1 MKICYIEDFV
11 SSTKL
16 AVVRD
21 GKLVD
26 LIIEKKDD
34 SIRVDDIYAGRVH
47 RVLDGMEACFVDIGN
62 STHGYLKLHKE
73 SKIKVGDRLLV
84 QVKKTDKENKRV
96 TLDLEISIGGMSLV
110 YIDNLKN
117 VVFSKS
123 IRSKSQKLRIKKIL
137 PSCKFIV
144 RTIAQEIDDFSIKNE
159 AIRLV
164 DEYTNLSNE
173 FRKNT
178 HVGIL
183 RKAKSPIF
191 EYIGDN
197 IINRSMSNDEYE
209 QIDSIVYSVYDNGC
223 TGDLSGRCDEELK
236 DESKCT
242 GDRSNDAFDKNLRA
256 YIKNI
261 SRDLL
266 IKLDKKKNTDIFESY
281 GVNHKINF
289 YRSKRVD
296 TRVGPYLIIDRTEA
310 LTVID
315 VNTGSFVGDSNY
327 ENTITKANTIA
338 ANEIVDQILVRD
350 LTGIILIDFIDMK
363 MIENKE
369 KLVNIIKEGLSKEG
383 RQFTVHGYT
392 KLGLLEISRARK
404 GKSIMDYYERVDRQ
418 SLSRVP
424 SYECLL
430 DELEREVQLEV
441 YHRDK
446 FEVCAEEILSYCNR
460 EELSIFFDLCKDKI
474 GDIERKYGVKI
485 WVDKWS

>member
-21 GKLVD
+21 DKLID

-34 SIRVDDIYAGRVH
+34 SIRVGDIYAGRVH
-47 RVLDGMEACFVDIGN
+47 RVLPGMEACFVDIGN
-62 STHGYLKLHKE
+62 STYGYLKLHRE

-84 QVKKTDKENKRV
+84 QVKKTDKENKRL
-96 TLDLEISIGGMSLV
+96 TLDLEISVGSMSLV
-110 YIDNLKN
+110 YIDSLNGPI
-117 VVFSKS
+117 FSKS
-123 IRSKSQKLRIKKIL
+123 IRSKSQKSRIKSIL
-137 PSCKFIV
+137 PSGKFIV
-144 RTIAQEIDDFSIKNE
+144 RTVAQEMDESSIKNE
-159 AIRLV
+159 AIRLIG
-164 DEYTNLSNE
+164 EYTNLYNK

-178 HVGIL
+178 YVGIL
-183 RKAKSPIF
+183 KKTQSQIF
-191 EYIGDN
+191 EYIGEN
-197 IINRSMSNDEYE
+197 IINRSILNDGYE
-209 QIDSIVYSVYDNGC
+209 QIDSIVYSVYDNIGK
-223 TGDLSGRCDEELK
+223 DDISSGFNEDLK
-236 DESKCT
+236 DKSKYT
-242 GDRSNDAFDKNLRA
+242 DAGLNDGFDKNLRE

-266 IKLDKKKNTDIFESY
+266 TKLDKKKNTDIFESY

-327 ENTITKANTIA
+327 ENTVVKANTIA
-338 ANEIVDQILVRD
+338 ANEIVDQVLMRD

-363 MIENKE
+363 IRENKE
-369 KLVNIIKEGLSKEG
+369 NLFNIIKEGLSKDG

-404 GKSIMDYYERVDRQ
+404 GRANMDYYERVDMP

-424 SYECLL
+424 SYEYLL
-430 DELEREVQLEV
+430 DELERGVQLEV
-441 YHRDK
+441 YHRGK
-446 FEVCAEEILSYCNR
+446 FEVCAEDILSCCNR
-460 EELSIFFDLCKDKI
+460 KELSIFFDLCKDKI
-474 GDIERKYGVKI
+474 EDIERKYGVKI
-485 WVDKWS
+485 RMDV